1 MQLAV
6 WAPLVMLTDAAM
18 LGRDLWKLVGSGMA
32 LVDSIIPSAQDYI
45 DWLAW
50 LRSTCILS
58 SHPAC
63 DCCNR
68 MAHNGSQ
75 WLMTAE
81 CLQQVWG
88 IWQDARVD
96 YLAETQLSCN
106 CTSLGAEPVTSDA
119 AGYVR
124 YMYVY
129 VPWCK

>member
-1 MQLAV
+1 MTGLAAFYLYSGLASSLQL
-6 WAPLVMLTDAAM
+6 PQL
-18 LGRDLWKLVGSGMA
+18 
-32 LVDSIIPSAQDYI
+32 
-45 DWLAW
+45 
-50 LRSTCILS
+50 
-58 SHPAC
+58 
-63 DCCNR
+63 
-68 MAHNGSQ
+68 NGSQ
-75 WLMTAE
+75 WLMAAE